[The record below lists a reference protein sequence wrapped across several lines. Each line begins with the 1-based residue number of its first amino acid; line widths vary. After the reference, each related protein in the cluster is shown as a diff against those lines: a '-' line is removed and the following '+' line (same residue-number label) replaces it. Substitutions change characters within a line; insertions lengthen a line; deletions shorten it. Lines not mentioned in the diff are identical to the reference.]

1 MINILFMFICKLIIT
16 SFFCAPL
23 TSFLWSLALE
33 LHLECR
39 IDILSLNIF
48 SLDPK
53 RGEKLMNG
61 MGKSNTSER
70 LIIGEGL
77 LYLVMN
83 NEYLKILV
91 LITKGKL

>member
-1 MINILFMFICKLIIT
+1 
-16 SFFCAPL
+16 
-23 TSFLWSLALE
+23 
-33 LHLECR
+33 
-39 IDILSLNIF
+39 
-48 SLDPK
+48 
-53 RGEKLMNG
+53 MNG